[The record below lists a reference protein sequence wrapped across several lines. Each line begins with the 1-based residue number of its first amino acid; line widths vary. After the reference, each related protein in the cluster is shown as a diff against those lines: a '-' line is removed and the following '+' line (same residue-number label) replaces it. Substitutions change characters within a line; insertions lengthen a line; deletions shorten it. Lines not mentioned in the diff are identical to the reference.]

1 MKPLK
6 SLILFCTAILL
17 PSVVMAAKAKAP
29 EWTVAKPAVRGFYT
43 GVGSAPLSSADN
55 QKLAKE
61 RALADLISEIEIK
74 IENNSLLERMDENG
88 NYSERH
94 TDQIRSQAKA
104 WLEGYEL
111 VDTYND
117 GSRYWVYYRLNR
129 DDYADLKKRRSA
141 EAGAEALSYWKQG
154 NRALDNGRFDDAA
167 QLYCQG
173 IKSIEPFADQRL
185 TVDDNGRTMNI
196 GPELLYALSGMF
208 STITVEFA
216 PEKLRVK
223 PFNAESADIKV
234 GVKTNGKDLN
244 NIAVKAKMDSGTAK
258 ITVRGRTDR
267 AGNVNISVSDV
278 SAKPAQRHITV
289 TPVIDIDYVFDTP
302 ALKEIGDRLK
312 SLIRSAVIPVEIED
326 SQLKAVCTTTD
337 MDAGSLSRAIAS
349 FINNNYFDIVDDEA
363 EADLRFSISTRFR
376 KGNVVQG
383 DMYPMREYF
392 ISTSVLVTD
401 LNAKTNVTTVV
412 IDEMRT
418 LAPEKASVSKART
431 NAHREVLKKLKK
443 ALDRQLLSSKFKR
456 RDGTRTDTDYVD
468 WFSEDNLE

>member
-1 MKPLK
+1 M
-6 SLILFCTAILL
+6 
-17 PSVVMAAKAKAP
+17 
-29 EWTVAKPAVRGFYT
+29 
-43 GVGSAPLSSADN
+43 
-55 QKLAKE
+55 
-61 RALADLISEIEIK
+61 
-74 IENNSLLERMDENG
+74 
-88 NYSERH
+88 
-94 TDQIRSQAKA
+94 
-104 WLEGYEL
+104 
-111 VDTYND
+111 
-117 GSRYWVYYRLNR
+117 
-129 DDYADLKKRRSA
+129 
-141 EAGAEALSYWKQG
+141 
-154 NRALDNGRFDDAA
+154 
-167 QLYCQG
+167 
-173 IKSIEPFADQRL
+173 
-185 TVDDNGRTMNI
+185 
-196 GPELLYALSGMF
+196 
-208 STITVEFA
+208 
-216 PEKLRVK
+216 
-223 PFNAESADIKV
+223 
-234 GVKTNGKDLN
+234 
-244 NIAVKAKMDSGTAK
+244 
-258 ITVRGRTDR
+258 
-267 AGNVNISVSDV
+267 
-278 SAKPAQRHITV
+278 
-289 TPVIDIDYVFDTP
+289 
-302 ALKEIGDRLK
+302 
-312 SLIRSAVIPVEIED
+312 EIED